1 MVRDGANAQEGPQE
15 IFVFFRSVRKN
26 RHKALDLR
34 DYKNNYVD
42 LDGNLIKGITEIKS
56 QTSSLEQPEAK
67 SQNKENSNASVTI
80 LD

>member
-1 MVRDGANAQEGPQE
+1 MNSSLIKHGCSKNNITKIDVVRA
-15 IFVFFRSVRKN
+15 KN
-26 RHKALDLR
+26 F
-34 DYKNNYVD
+34 NYVD

-56 QTSSLEQPEAK
+56 QTLSLEQPEAK